1 MHAAH
6 AKKKGR
12 CDVYILFYVDTKTL
26 GDSCQYFIMLLCIEN
41 NTLTDSSAIMV
52 RQIARAI
59 KKSCKTVVFPATYK
73 VGVNCNGLQ
82 NKLANDSHLCHNT
95 AARVCTRVGVHLKRL
110 RNRWA
115 CIVGETRVKEKAKSR
130 IPLRLKAYRCKNKTR
145 MYVAM
150 PPPPRRLRS
159 VKSRRNG
166 KWVKRRLHEWT
177 VLCSQGDYEVA
188 AAASRNA
195 ILEYMTFPSE
205 TRAPLFF
212 PINYALNA
220 HEIFTAG
227 LIYIFQAL
235 GATFYSR
242 EYKLSI

>member
-1 MHAAH
+1 MQ
-6 AKKKGR
+6 KKKGR
-12 CDVYILFYVDTKTL
+12 CDVYTILCRYENTWWLLSIFYYAFIYRK
-26 GDSCQYFIMLLCIEN
+26 QYTNRFIRNYGQANRARNKKKMLQNI
-41 NTLTDSSAIMV
+41 
-52 RQIARAI
+52 
-59 KKSCKTVVFPATYK
+59 VFPATYK

-130 IPLRLKAYRCKNKTR
+130 IPLRLKAYRCETENKTR
-145 MYVAM
+145 MYVAPP

-220 HEIFTAG
+220 HEIFTAE